1 MFDRTPILC
10 IIFVLNQT
18 SQLVN
23 RLQVVNLF
31 FMVGREAWRFWESR
45 SFIDSHSGTLLYY

>member
-1 MFDRTPILC
+1 MKEIFC
-10 IIFVLNQT
+10 IIFVKNQS

-31 FMVGREAWRFWESR
+31 FLLAGGEAWCFWESR